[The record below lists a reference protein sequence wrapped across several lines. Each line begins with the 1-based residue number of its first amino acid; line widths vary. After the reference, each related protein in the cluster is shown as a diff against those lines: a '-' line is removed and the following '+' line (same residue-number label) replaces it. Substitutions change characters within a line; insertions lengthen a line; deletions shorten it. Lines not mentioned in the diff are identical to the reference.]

1 LYFLVADFTQSLYG
15 GATDNVIAVQSVLTG
30 PYWFSFW
37 VVQIM
42 LGIAIPIIVL
52 AQPKLAK
59 NGFVAGLMGLF
70 LMIGYAAARILI
82 VVPGQ
87 VAPMLPGLAEA
98 FHGPKLTMDYTPSL
112 MEWSVT
118 SAVMGFAILG
128 ILIGMDYLLAY
139 LARFTEVKK

>member
-1 LYFLVADFTQSLYG
+1 
-15 GATDNVIAVQSVLTG
+15 
-30 PYWFSFW
+30 
-37 VVQIM
+37 
-42 LGIAIPIIVL
+42 
-52 AQPKLAK
+52 
-59 NGFVAGLMGLF
+59 MGLF
-70 LMIGYAAARILI
+70 LLIGYAAARILI

-98 FHGPKLTMDYTPSL
+98 FHGPKLTYDYSPSL